1 VNPLIADLQP
11 LGYGFY
17 GFPRFDRSPSQSI
30 TIGSQPYILRYFRKR
45 YMRAWDSSRNDV
57 PALAE
62 KVRLILEED
71 EGEAA
76 Q

>member
-1 VNPLIADLQP
+1 
-11 LGYGFY
+11 
-17 GFPRFDRSPSQSI
+17 
-30 TIGSQPYILRYFRKR
+30 
-45 YMRAWDSSRNDV
+45 MRAWDSSRNDV